1 MEQTINETLEKLKL
15 NSITKKKHE
24 TLLKQAKEHL
34 KKERCL
40 LHFLNITLNN
50 EKQDVE
56 QLEKLSLTSLYHS
69 IVGNKREKLNIEQQE
84 YITAK
89 LKYDRCQSTINYLIN
104 DIKSYQNTLDD
115 CEKIEHSLI
124 DILKDK
130 QQLTQEQTNQVKS
143 IEKLTQLKAIK
154 IELQQAIKVGVEL
167 KKKLKQAYAIMKS
180 AGNWGL
186 GDMLGGGLITTA
198 IKHKKINNGKELL
211 EEINNLMIKH
221 KREINDVYKFDSS
234 PLKLNITGFNTFA
247 DYFIDGL
254 LFDWMVQ
261 SKINNSIKTL
271 EKSIETT
278 KTIQTQLYKRL
289 DLTNTQLKSL
299 D

>member
-1 MEQTINETLEKLKL
+1 MEKPIKKKLETLSL
-15 NSITKKKHE
+15 NTITKKKHE
-24 TLLKQAKEHL
+24 GLLEQAEKHL

-40 LHFLNITLNN
+40 LHFLNISLIK

-69 IVGNKREKLNIEQQE
+69 IIGDKSEKLNTEQQE

-89 LKYDRCQSTINYLIN
+89 LKYDRCQSTINYLIK
-104 DIKSYQNTLDD
+104 DIESYQNTLSE
-115 CEKIEHSLI
+115 CKKIERSHI
-124 DILKDK
+124 DFLKDNP
-130 QQLTQEQTNQVKS
+130 QLTAEQSKHIKS

-154 IELQQAIKVGVEL
+154 IELQQAIKIGVVLE
-167 KKKLKQAYAIMKS
+167 KKLQQAYATMRS

-198 IKHKKINNGKELL
+198 IKHRKINNGKEQL
-211 EEINNLMIKH
+211 EEINNLMIKF
-221 KREINDVYKFDSS
+221 KRELHDVNNLDSQ
-234 PLKLNITGFNTFA
+234 PLKVKITAFNTFA

-261 SKINNSIKTL
+261 SKINNSIKTIK
-271 EKSIETT
+271 KSIETT
-278 KTIQTQLYKRL
+278 QTIQTQLYKKL
-289 DLTNTQLKSL
+289 DLTKAQLQSL
-299 D
+299 